1 MYLQIFS
8 SNIIHLKFRRRIYS
22 SVSALASNMVAF
34 LARCCILHQVPNSRD
49 LNASHDA
56 YSIPVY
62 FSTWF
67 EHAFTCIF
75 LRRCSRD
82 KVTNSRTDVYV
93 LATFTNLSFRLV
105 VYCTCWRMLFRS
117 SGGLVGNIAVL
128 SACWNCDVSLFV
140 CVVIIQV

>member
-1 MYLQIFS
+1 M
-8 SNIIHLKFRRRIYS
+8 
-22 SVSALASNMVAF
+22 SALASHIVAF
-34 LARCCILHQVPNSRD
+34 LHNAAFCIKYQTL
-49 LNASHDA
+49 A
-56 YSIPVY
+56 IPVCRIMHIA
-62 FSTWF
+62 FLSTLLTWF
-67 EHAFTCIF
+67 EHAFVCIF

-82 KVTNSRTDVYV
+82 EVTNSRTGVYV